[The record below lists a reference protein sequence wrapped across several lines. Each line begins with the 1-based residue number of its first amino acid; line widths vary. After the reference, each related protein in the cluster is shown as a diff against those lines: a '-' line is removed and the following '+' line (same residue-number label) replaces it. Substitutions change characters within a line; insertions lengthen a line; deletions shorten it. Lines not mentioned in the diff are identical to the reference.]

1 MTDSVKEKDYNREHR
16 QRLKK
21 KYITIGTEA
30 LLDYE
35 VVELILTYAIA
46 RRDVKPIAKELLS
59 RFGSIK
65 GILDADPAELKK
77 IGGISDH
84 TAILF
89 KVLKTVS
96 ALYLQQK
103 AKEKPQISCTSEL
116 INFCRTTLGGI
127 KEEEFCV
134 IYLDVQN
141 QIIAFETLQR
151 GTVNQATVYPRQVL
165 ENALKKKAS
174 AIILVHNHP
183 SGHVRP
189 SEADIRITKTIRE
202 TARMLDI
209 SVHDHIIIGD
219 DRFFSFREEGMMA

>member
-1 MTDSVKEKDYNREHR
+1 MTDSVNEKDFNRGHR
-16 QRLKK
+16 RRLKL
-21 KYITIGTEA
+21 KYTASGMGA
-30 LLDYE
+30 FLDYE
-35 VVELILTYAIA
+35 IVELVLTYAIA
-46 RRDVKPIAKELLS
+46 RRDVKPIAKKLLS

-65 GILDADPAELKK
+65 GIMDADPAELKT
-77 IGGISDH
+77 IEGISDH

-89 KVLKTVS
+89 QLFKTVS
-96 ALYLQQK
+96 ALYLEEK
-103 AKEKPQISCTSEL
+103 AKEKQQISCTSEL
-116 INFCRTTLGGI
+116 INFCRTTLGGK

-141 QIIAFETLQR
+141 QIIAFETLQK

-209 SVHDHIIIGD
+209 SVHDHLIIGD

>member
-1 MTDSVKEKDYNREHR
+1 MTKTVDEKDYNSGHR
-16 QRLKK
+16 QRLKG
-21 KYITIGTEA
+21 KYLTAGIEA
-30 LLDYE
+30 FHDYE
-35 VVELILTYAIA
+35 VVELLLTYAIS
-46 RRDVKPIAKELLS
+46 RRDIKPLAKDLLS

-65 GILDADPAELKK
+65 GIIDADPAELKK
-77 IGGISDH
+77 IDGMGDH

-89 KVLKTVS
+89 KLLKEVS

-116 INFCRTTLGGI
+116 ISFCRTTLGG
-127 KEEEFCV
+127 KKDEEFCV

-141 QIIAFETLQR
+141 QIIEFETLQK

-165 ENALKKKAS
+165 ENALRKKAS

-189 SEADIRITKTIRE
+189 SEADLRITRTISE
-202 TARMLDI
+202 TARLLDI
-209 SVHDHIIIGD
+209 NVHDHIIVGE
-219 DRFFSFREEGMMA
+219 DRFFSFREEGMMT

>member
-1 MTDSVKEKDYNREHR
+1 MTATEQEKDYNSGHR
-16 QRLKK
+16 QRLKM
-21 KYITIGTEA
+21 KYLTAGIEA
-30 LLDYE
+30 FHDYE
-35 VVELILTYAIA
+35 VVELILSYAIS
-46 RRDVKPIAKELLS
+46 RRDIKPLAKELLS

-65 GILDADPAELKK
+65 GIIDAESAELKK
-77 IGGISDH
+77 IDGISEH

-89 KVLKTVS
+89 KLLKEVS

-103 AKEKPQISCTSEL
+103 AKGKPQISCTSEL
-116 INFCRTTLGGI
+116 INFCRTTLGG
-127 KEEEFCV
+127 KKDEEFCV

-141 QIIAFETLQR
+141 QIIAFETLQK

-165 ENALKKKAS
+165 ENALRKKAS

-189 SEADIRITKTIRE
+189 SEADIRITKTISE

-209 SVHDHIIIGD
+209 NVHDHIIIGE
-219 DRFFSFREEGMMA
+219 DRFFSFREEGMMT

>member
-1 MTDSVKEKDYNREHR
+1 MTHKVAEENLHEGHRKRLREKYASAG
-16 QRLKK
+16 
-21 KYITIGTEA
+21 IEA
-30 LLDYE
+30 FHDYE
-35 VVELILTYAIA
+35 IIELALTYAIA
-46 RRDVKPIAKELLS
+46 RRDTKPIAKGLLS
-59 RFGSIK
+59 RFGSLK
-65 GILDADPAELKK
+65 GILDAESADLKT
-77 IGGISDH
+77 IDGVSDH
-84 TAILF
+84 TTALFRLF
-89 KVLKTVS
+89 KDVS

-103 AKEKPQISCTSEL
+103 AAEKPQISCTSEL
-116 INFCRTTLGGI
+116 IGFCRTKLGGK

-141 QIIAFETLQR
+141 QILAFETVQK
-151 GTVNQATVYPRQVL
+151 GTVNQANVYPRQVL

-209 SVHDHIIIGD
+209 SVHDHLIIGE
-219 DRFFSFREEGMMA
+219 DRFFSFREEGLMT

>member
-1 MTDSVKEKDYNREHR
+1 MTAG
-16 QRLKK
+16 
-21 KYITIGTEA
+21 IGA

-35 VVELILTYAIA
+35 VVELVLTYAIS
-46 RRDVKPIAKELLS
+46 RRDTKPLAKDLLS
-59 RFGSIK
+59 RFGSLK
-65 GILDADPAELKK
+65 GIIDAEATELKSVD
-77 IGGISDH
+77 GASDH
-84 TAILF
+84 TATLF
-89 KVLKTVS
+89 KLLKDIS

-103 AKEKPQISCTSEL
+103 AREKPQISCTSEL
-116 INFCRTTLGGI
+116 IGFCRTTMGGK

-141 QIIAFETLQR
+141 QIIEFETLQR

-165 ENALKKKAS
+165 ESALRKKAS

-209 SVHDHIIIGD
+209 NVHDHIIIGE
-219 DRFFSFREEGMMA
+219 DRFFSFREEGLIT

>member
-1 MTDSVKEKDYNREHR
+1 MTDTKDEKDYNSGHR
-16 QRLKK
+16 QRLKR
-21 KYITIGTEA
+21 KYMTAGIEA
-30 LLDYE
+30 FHDYE
-35 VVELILTYAIA
+35 VIELLLTYAIS
-46 RRDVKPIAKELLS
+46 RRDIKPLAKELLS

-65 GILDADPAELKK
+65 GMIDAEPAELKK
-77 IGGISDH
+77 IDGLGDH

-89 KVLKTVS
+89 KLLKEVS

-116 INFCRTTLGGI
+116 INFCRTTLGG
-127 KEEEFCV
+127 KKDEEFCV

-141 QIIAFETLQR
+141 QIIEFETLQK

-165 ENALKKKAS
+165 ENALRKKAS

-189 SEADIRITKTIRE
+189 SEADLRITKTISE
-202 TARMLDI
+202 TARLLDI
-209 SVHDHIIIGD
+209 NVHDHIIVGE
-219 DRFFSFREEGMMA
+219 DRFFSFREEGMMT

>member
-1 MTDSVKEKDYNREHR
+1 MKASVQEKDYNRDHR

-21 KYITIGTEA
+21 KYVTIGTEA

-35 VVELILTYAIA
+35 VVELILTYAIS
-46 RRDVKPIAKELLS
+46 RRDVKPMAKEMLS

-77 IGGISDH
+77 IDGISDH

-89 KVLKTVS
+89 KLLKTVS

-103 AKEKPQISCTSEL
+103 AKEKSQISCTSEL
-116 INFCRTTLGGI
+116 INFCRTTLGGK

-141 QIIAFETLQR
+141 QIIEFETLQK